1 MNKVEYLQEL
11 DKLGLD
17 KSRYCIIAGGVML
30 LHGLKDSTEDIDIKV
45 QPDYFEELK
54 SRFTFTKSPKP
65 YPDLYVLSDTVE
77 VAAREFDTVEIVDGY
92 PTEPLTEVLAW
103 MKEHKRPK
111 DLEKIKIIENYLNK
125 GARWTQKHSWTSSK
139 AKAVSNSS
147 SAFLKTSIITSAGRA
162 TNIGI

>member
-77 VAAREFDTVEIVDGY
+77 VAAREFDTVEMVDGY

-111 DLEKIKIIENYLNK
+111 DLEKIKIIENYLKK
-125 GARWTQKHSWTSSK
+125 GAQ
-139 AKAVSNSS
+139 
-147 SAFLKTSIITSAGRA
+147 
-162 TNIGI
+162 

>member
-111 DLEKIKIIENYLNK
+111 DLEKIKIIENYLKK
-125 GARWTQKHSWTSSK
+125 GAR
-139 AKAVSNSS
+139 
-147 SAFLKTSIITSAGRA
+147 
-162 TNIGI
+162 

>member
-125 GARWTQKHSWTSSK
+125 GAR
-139 AKAVSNSS
+139 
-147 SAFLKTSIITSAGRA
+147 
-162 TNIGI
+162 

>member
-1 MNKVEYLQEL
+1 MNKVEYLREL
-11 DKLGLD
+11 DKLQLD

-65 YPDLYVLSDTVE
+65 YPGLYELSDIVE
-77 VAAREFDTVEIVDGY
+77 VATRKFDTVEMVDGY

-103 MKEHKRPK
+103 MKENNRPK
-111 DLEKIKIIENYLNK
+111 DREKIKTIEEYLKK
-125 GARWTQKHSWTSSK
+125 GAQ
-139 AKAVSNSS
+139 
-147 SAFLKTSIITSAGRA
+147 
-162 TNIGI
+162 

>member
-1 MNKVEYLQEL
+1 MNKVEYLHEL

-65 YPDLYVLSDTVE
+65 YPDLYELSDTVE
-77 VAAREFDTVEIVDGY
+77 VAARKFDTVEIVDGY

-111 DLEKIKIIENYLNK
+111 DLEKIKIIENYLKK
-125 GARWTQKHSWTSSK
+125 GAQ
-139 AKAVSNSS
+139 
-147 SAFLKTSIITSAGRA
+147 
-162 TNIGI
+162 